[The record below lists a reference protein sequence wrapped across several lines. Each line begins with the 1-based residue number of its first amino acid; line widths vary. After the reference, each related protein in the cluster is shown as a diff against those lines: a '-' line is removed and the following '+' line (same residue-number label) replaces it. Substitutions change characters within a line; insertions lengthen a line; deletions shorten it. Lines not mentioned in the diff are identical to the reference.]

1 MHETARTIDQRL
13 LRPLSID
20 QGVQD
25 YLSAVYIWMAGGVA
39 ISSGM
44 AWVTA
49 KSVPLSNAL
58 FTPDGLTIFG
68 WVVTMA
74 PLGLVFMLSAGID
87 RLSEGAAKLI
97 FISYAALVGVSL
109 GGLLLAY
116 SGISLATTFLAAAA
130 GFGSLAM
137 VGHSSDR
144 NLSRLGSF
152 LIVAVVGLI
161 IAMAANLFFRSG
173 AGDLVLSGAGVII
186 FAGLTMSDAQRLKRL
201 YRDAPDNG
209 RDRIAIIGALTLYLD
224 FLNIF
229 VFMLRFTGRRR

>member
-1 MHETARTIDQRL
+1 
-13 LRPLSID
+13 
-20 QGVQD
+20 
-25 YLSAVYIWMAGGVA
+25 
-39 ISSGM
+39 
-44 AWVTA
+44 
-49 KSVPLSNAL
+49 
-58 FTPDGLTIFG
+58 
-68 WVVTMA
+68 
-74 PLGLVFMLSAGID
+74 MLSAGID

-161 IAMAANLFFRSG
+161 IAMAANLFFS
-173 AGDLVLSGAGVII
+173 V
-186 FAGLTMSDAQRLKRL
+186 
-201 YRDAPDNG
+201 
-209 RDRIAIIGALTLYLD
+209 
-224 FLNIF
+224 
-229 VFMLRFTGRRR
+229 RRRGSGFFLERASSSLLA